1 MRHGPAERA
10 RVIVTILLAAFV
22 VLTIY
27 VATHRM
33 TGMQL
38 FAVLIAGVLGIV
50 LVIVPELTSRVAV
63 AVGVGRGTDLLL
75 YLAIVAGLFAT
86 ANFYFRAKRLQLA
99 QVTIV
104 RECALLAARL
114 EDGRAARAG
123 SSTSN

>member
-1 MRHGPAERA
+1 
-10 RVIVTILLAAFV
+10 VIVTILLAALV

-33 TGMQL
+33 TGLQL
-38 FAVLIAGVLGIV
+38 CAVLIAGAAGIA
-50 LVIVPELTSRVAV
+50 LVIAPELASRVAV
-63 AVGVGRGTDLLL
+63 ALGVGRGTDLLL
-75 YLAIVAGLFAT
+75 YLAIVAGLFAS

-99 QVTIV
+99 HVTIV

-114 EDGRAARAG
+114 DDGRAAPTGTG